1 VAVEKEQIK
10 FLDRATPQL
19 PEEDVRAMVL
29 ECFGISGDYRALL
42 SERDQNYRITAADGS
57 CSVVKISNVLD
68 AEDIIDFQVRAL
80 RHIESRDSDLPVPRV
95 IVHRNGKLYDTV
107 TFPNGDRH
115 IVHMLSYLQGVPMSE
130 TDAATSVTRRNLG
143 MLMARVDLAL
153 HGFFHRA
160 ADHDHPWNIDK
171 SSRFA
176 PYTKFIADAAD
187 RKMVEDIF
195 DYTARHVLPRVRG
208 LRHQVIH
215 HDAHNDNV
223 LLDPDDP
230 NHITGLIDFGDLT
243 FGSIA
248 AELAV
253 ACDSIRN
260 TSTNQLDEMCDIVAG
275 FDAALALTEDEVDLI
290 YDLVLARI
298 ALTATIAAAR
308 LSLTPDEPAHIESAQ
323 PFLDRLKRLKDIG
336 RRRAIQRLRTACRF
350 PATCPRD
357 PATALDEQREE
368 ELLAARKKLLGENA
382 THFYARPVH
391 FERSSGCF
399 LYGVDGHAYLDCYN
413 NVPQVGH
420 CNPHVVKAIARQAAV
435 LNTNTR
441 YLYGSILEYAERL
454 TGKLAPHL
462 DACVFVNSGSE
473 ANDVAWQIAQLVTGN
488 SGGLLMEDA
497 YHGITE
503 PIRAFSPGRP
513 DKPLPDHLRG
523 LLVPDPYRGPY
534 RDPDP
539 DLAARY
545 AADAERCINELHS
558 AGHRLAAFMIDSA
571 FCSSGVPQ
579 VPDGYLR
586 LVAEQVKAAGGL
598 MICDE
603 VQSGFGRMGQWW
615 GHEHHGVR
623 ADIVTMGKPVGNG
636 FPLGVVVTTKSILNE
651 FIDKTHLF
659 STFGGNPVACAAG
672 LAVLDVIER
681 DDLIMHGV
689 AVGNYLRD
697 QIRELAKTQ
706 ELIGDV
712 RGHGM
717 LAGVEFV
724 SNRDT
729 RTPAT
734 REVALLLELM
744 RERHV
749 LVGSEGRD
757 SNILK
762 LRPSLVFQRD
772 NVDTFVSA
780 LESSLRAL
788 PERLRP

>member
-1 VAVEKEQIK
+1 
-10 FLDRATPQL
+10 
-19 PEEDVRAMVL
+19 MVL

-57 CSVVKISNVLD
+57 CSVIKISNALD

-130 TDAATSVTRRNLG
+130 TDADDKLTRRNLG

-176 PYTKFIADAAD
+176 SYTKYIDATDD
-187 RKMVEDIF
+187 RKMVEDVF
-195 DYTARHVLPRVRG
+195 DYTARHVLPRVRK

-230 NHITGLIDFGDLT
+230 TQIAGLIDFGDLT

-260 TSTNQLDEMCDIVAG
+260 KSTNQLDEMCDIVAG
-275 FDAALALTEDEVDLI
+275 FDAVLPLTEDEIDLI

-308 LSLTPDEPAHIESAQ
+308 LVLTPDEPAHIESPQ
-323 PFLDRLKRLKDIG
+323 PFLDRLRRLQGIG

-350 PATCPRD
+350 PASCPSD
-357 PATALDEQREE
+357 PATTLDEQREK
-368 ELLAARKKLLGENA
+368 ELLAARKKLLGENT
-382 THFYARPVH
+382 THFYATPVH

-399 LYGVDGHAYLDCYN
+399 LHGVDGHAYLDCYN

-441 YLYGSILEYAERL
+441 YLYGTILEYAERL
-454 TGKLAPHL
+454 TSKLAPHL

-503 PIRAFSPGRP
+503 PIRAFSPGHP
-513 DKPLPDHLRG
+513 DTPLPDHLRG

-534 RDPDP
+534 RESEPDI
-539 DLAARY
+539 AARY
-545 AADAERCINELHS
+545 AADAQRCINELHE
-558 AGHRLAAFMIDSA
+558 AGHGLAAFMIDSA

-586 LVAEQVKAAGGL
+586 LVAERVKAAGGL

-615 GHEHHGVR
+615 GHEHHGVT

-636 FPLGVVVTTKSILNE
+636 FPLGVVVTSRAILNE

-659 STFGGNPVACAAG
+659 STFGGNAVACAAG

-681 DDLIMHGV
+681 DDLIRHGV
-689 AVGNYLRD
+689 AVGDYLRD
-697 QIRELAKTQ
+697 QLRELAKTQ
-706 ELIGDV
+706 QLIGDV

-717 LAGVEFV
+717 LTGLEFV
-724 SNRDT
+724 SDRDT
-729 RTPAT
+729 RAPAT
-734 REVALLLELM
+734 KEVALLLELM

-749 LVGSEGRD
+749 LVGKEGRD
-757 SNILK
+757 NNILK

-772 NVDTFVSA
+772 NVDMFVSA
-780 LESSLRAL
+780 LESSLCAL
-788 PERLRP
+788 PGRLQP